1 MYQLVDET
9 KYQEHK
15 KKDIRNK
22 QLKARPRPESSRWLG
37 VKGNRYV
44 LDEMFLMLQMT
55 FDFLLKTFGLIPS
68 LPARGLNFIRSEN
81 LRCVDSQS
89 SRRIR
94 RFRNC

>member
-22 QLKARPRPESSRWLG
+22 QLKARPRPESSRWLE

-44 LDEMFLMLQMT
+44 LDEMC
-55 FDFLLKTFGLIPS
+55 K
-68 LPARGLNFIRSEN
+68 LPEP
-81 LRCVDSQS
+81 
-89 SRRIR
+89 
-94 RFRNC
+94 